1 VKPNGQKELFAK
13 QPLVMNGALA
23 ACVLPGVAQ
32 NQSKTP
38 FQCLLPLF
46 RSRGVLRC
54 SRFAAAI
61 TGQIHNCSGIVF
73 GIPAGHVGRYASHLG
88 DSATQCLLLPLSDF
102 HRAVFPQAHNMSERL
117 SQITYEALPSE
128 VRPLADDILK
138 VSSAAL
144 GGPYN
149 ALLRSPD
156 MARRAFDF
164 LDYLRFKTSVN
175 KRLNEWAILIQ
186 ARISNAQYEWWAH
199 ERIARKAGL
208 SDAVMRELQQC
219 QRPQSMQADERLV
232 YDYCVQLSLN
242 HRVSDDL
249 WQEAVSQMG
258 EQAVVDLTV
267 LSGTYVMVSMLLNA
281 TQVGIPDGSPE
292 PLQVL
297 SPLEIR
303 QRLLA

>member
-1 VKPNGQKELFAK
+1 VLVVTVVHFHSAALPEVK
-13 QPLVMNGALA
+13 
-23 ACVLPGVAQ
+23 
-32 NQSKTP
+32 
-38 FQCLLPLF
+38 
-46 RSRGVLRC
+46 
-54 SRFAAAI
+54 
-61 TGQIHNCSGIVF
+61 
-73 GIPAGHVGRYASHLG
+73 
-88 DSATQCLLLPLSDF
+88 
-102 HRAVFPQAHNMSERL
+102 NMSERL
-117 SQITYEALPSE
+117 SQITYEALPAA

-175 KRLNEWAILIQ
+175 KRLNEFAILIQ

-208 SDAVMRELQQC
+208 SDEVMRDLQQC

-242 HRVSDDL
+242 HRVPDAL
-249 WQEAVSQMG
+249 WQEAVASMG

-281 TQVGIPDGSPE
+281 TQVGIPDGGAE

-297 SPLEIR
+297 SPQEIR

>member
-1 VKPNGQKELFAK
+1 
-13 QPLVMNGALA
+13 M
-23 ACVLPGVAQ
+23 
-32 NQSKTP
+32 T
-38 FQCLLPLF
+38 
-46 RSRGVLRC
+46 
-54 SRFAAAI
+54 
-61 TGQIHNCSGIVF
+61 
-73 GIPAGHVGRYASHLG
+73 
-88 DSATQCLLLPLSDF
+88 
-102 HRAVFPQAHNMSERL
+102 ERL
-117 SQITYEALPSE
+117 SQIRYEDLAAD

-164 LDYLRFKTSVN
+164 LDYLRFRTSVN
-175 KRLNEWAILIQ
+175 KRLNEFAILIQ

-208 SDAVMRELQQC
+208 SDAIMRDLQQC
-219 QRPQSMQADERLV
+219 KRPTHMQDDERLV

-242 HRVSDDL
+242 HRVPDAL
-249 WQEAVSQMG
+249 WQEAVAAMG

-281 TQVGIPDGSPE
+281 TQVGIPDGGE
-292 PLQVL
+292 APLQVME
-297 SPLEIR
+297 PQDIR

>member
-1 VKPNGQKELFAK
+1 
-13 QPLVMNGALA
+13 M
-23 ACVLPGVAQ
+23 
-32 NQSKTP
+32 T
-38 FQCLLPLF
+38 
-46 RSRGVLRC
+46 
-54 SRFAAAI
+54 
-61 TGQIHNCSGIVF
+61 
-73 GIPAGHVGRYASHLG
+73 
-88 DSATQCLLLPLSDF
+88 
-102 HRAVFPQAHNMSERL
+102 ERL
-117 SQITYEALPSE
+117 SQIRYEELAAD

-164 LDYLRFKTSVN
+164 LDYLRFRTSVN
-175 KRLNEWAILIQ
+175 KRLNEFAILIQ

-208 SDAVMRELQQC
+208 SDAIMRDLQQC
-219 QRPQSMQADERLV
+219 KRPTHMQADERLV

-242 HRVSDDL
+242 HRVPDAL
-249 WQEAVSQMG
+249 WQEAVAAMG

-281 TQVGIPDGSPE
+281 TQVGIPDGGE
-292 PLQVL
+292 APLQVME
-297 SPLEIR
+297 PQDIR